1 MAGDTA
7 RVSLVCCDLVG
18 IVIDNSVVERAFAE
32 SIAAQGIVAGTQSY
46 TRAMVMFDRARG
58 LPPVDVMHDVFDG
71 DAARSGV
78 ASMSFDQSFR
88 AAAERFGVITP
99 DSFSTALRKLADAEV
114 KVCLLTSLSRGAT
127 GPLTERLHLE
137 GLGDLVLCGDE
148 APRRFPWP
156 DLVLTAILRLGAG
169 DVREVAVIGTTESC
183 MESGRRAGA
192 GLVVGLADGP
202 RQASAL
208 QKAGATHVLNHLAEL
223 HALVAPVA

>member
-32 SIAAQGIVAGTQSY
+32 AIAAQGIVAGTQSY
-46 TRAMVMFDRARG
+46 THAMVMFDRARG
-58 LPPVDVMHDVFDG
+58 RPPADIMHDVFDG

-88 AAAERFGVITP
+88 AAAERFGVVTP
-99 DSFSTALRKLADAEV
+99 DGFSSALRQLAEAGV
-114 KVCLLTSLSRGAT
+114 RVCLLTSLNRGAT
-127 GPLTERLHLE
+127 GPLTDRLRRE

-148 APRRFPWP
+148 APRAFPWP

-169 DVREVAVIGTTESC
+169 DVRDVAVVGTTESC
-183 MESGRRAGA
+183 VESGRRAGA

-202 RQASAL
+202 RRATAL
-208 QKAGATHVLNHLAEL
+208 QKAGATHVRGSLAEF
-223 HALVAPVA
+223 HALVAPAA